1 MGFTF
6 IVSTRPQVPTP
17 AAVPVL
23 FYDGECGLCNRTVR
37 LLLALDRRGVLRFAP
52 LQGPTAQA
60 YLRTH
65 GLPAGDFET
74 LVFVP
79 DWARHDRREYL
90 LRTDGVVGAL
100 RACDHP
106 AAKVL
111 AWMRIIPRRLRDAGY
126 RCVAHT
132 RYRIWGRWDATC
144 PLPRKEWRGRFWE

>member
-1 MGFTF
+1 
-6 IVSTRPQVPTP
+6 
-17 AAVPVL
+17 VPVL

-37 LLLALDRRGVLRFAP
+37 LLLALDGRGTLRFAP
-52 LQGPTAQA
+52 LQGPTAQT
-60 YLRTH
+60 YLRAH
-65 GLPAGDFET
+65 GLPVDDFET

-79 DWARHDRREYL
+79 DWARHDRREFL

-111 AWMRIIPRRLRDAGY
+111 AWMRIIPRGLRDAGY
-126 RCVAHT
+126 RYVAHT
-132 RYRIWGRWDATC
+132 RYRLWGKWDASC